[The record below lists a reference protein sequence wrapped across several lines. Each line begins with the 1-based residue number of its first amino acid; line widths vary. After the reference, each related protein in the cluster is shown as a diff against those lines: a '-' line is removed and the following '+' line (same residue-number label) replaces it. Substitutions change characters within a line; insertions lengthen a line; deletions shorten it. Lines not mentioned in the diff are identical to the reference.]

1 VLDSKFLAVGLE
13 QGSSGAVL
21 VHSFG
26 IPGCVALGATAQEAL
41 DAYATAFSEWLNFRE
56 AVGMPIPP
64 REMELEIAVDEWVQ
78 SDAEVERGESDVCFE
93 RDLAPLADREINEG
107 LYALGDLRGRL
118 LRALRDVP
126 RAEFDTRTVGVLTLR
141 RILDELARAQWW
153 TLTRLGASP
162 LAEVPEQ
169 PVARLDTAMALVVQ
183 QFTGLARTE
192 RDRVIEIDG
201 EDWTPRKVMRRLLWV
216 EWSLGRSAR
225 IALHEEV
232 AG

>member
-1 VLDSKFLAVGLE
+1 
-13 QGSSGAVL
+13 
-21 VHSFG
+21 
-26 IPGCVALGATAQEAL
+26 
-41 DAYATAFSEWLNFRE
+41 
-56 AVGMPIPP
+56 
-64 REMELEIAVDEWVQ
+64 MELEIAVDEWVQ

-201 EDWTPRKVMRRLLWV
+201 EVWTPRKVMRRLLWV